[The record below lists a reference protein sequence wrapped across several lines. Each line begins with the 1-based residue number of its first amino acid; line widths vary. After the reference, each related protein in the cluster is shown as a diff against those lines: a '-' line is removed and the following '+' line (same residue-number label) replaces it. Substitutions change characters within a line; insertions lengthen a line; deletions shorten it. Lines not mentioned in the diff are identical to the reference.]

1 MSQACGVPLADECEG
16 STRCLV
22 FWGILFDSIAWELCL
37 LEVEW
42 FHTVSMDRQGG
53 GTGEIVIYS
62 KDYYV
67 HCKMRR
73 VVLTRLWSPQLHL
86 SASLVIKE

>member
-37 LEVEW
+37 LEAEW

-53 GTGEIVIYS
+53 GTGEIVRIYS

-67 HCKMRR
+67 
-73 VVLTRLWSPQLHL
+73 VLLGMKQQ
-86 SASLVIKE
+86 AKI